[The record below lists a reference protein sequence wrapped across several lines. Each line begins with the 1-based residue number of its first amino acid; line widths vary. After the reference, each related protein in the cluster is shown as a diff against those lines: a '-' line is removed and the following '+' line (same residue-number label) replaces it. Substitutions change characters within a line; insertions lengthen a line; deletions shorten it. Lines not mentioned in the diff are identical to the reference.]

1 MKQTIKKVLLM
12 LVLWNFT
19 PFLNAQTPTAPN
31 GKKWVA
37 VPELNDEFNG
47 NGLDFGKWLDYH
59 PYWSGR
65 NSVFTKAN
73 VSVTGGNLKLVLNK
87 PGNTALA
94 ACVTS
99 KSKSMKKGMYSE
111 ARVKCPSLSATGAFW
126 FQGKYSE
133 IDVIENFG
141 QPTGNGMYNNRYNMK
156 TNLHYFP
163 NGWANDQKTQ
173 YDYVGVSPAVDDAY
187 HTYGVWWKDSRTMV
201 FYLDGREVHTS
212 IAKGDFN
219 EDMYM
224 FFDMEIFDWGIGF
237 PTEASLDNPAKNAQY
252 VDWVHT
258 YKLENSNGGGGGG
271 NSTQLIPNG
280 NYYLTATTSTQR
292 ILSRALEQHNA
303 KMVNPGNYDD
313 QKWQFTHLGDNVYT
327 IKNLGTNRFLEVVNT
342 QCGNGVTVST
352 NTQASANNQ
361 KWKIEANGNA
371 IYAIKPMHCLQ
382 VGLDRAGGAID
393 AKVQTWSF
401 WNGND
406 NQKWKIVSVNAS
418 AKVKDQ
424 ETFEISLNPNPTKDL
439 VTIKGLTP
447 EDSIIVTDIFGKNV
461 LNISAKQNEEVISTA
476 AFKSGMYFILIGEK
490 TRLKLVKE

>member
-1 MKQTIKKVLLM
+1 MKQIIKKVLLT
-12 LVLWNFT
+12 LVLWNFI
-19 PFLNAQTPTAPN
+19 PFLNAQPTAPN

-47 NGLDFGKWLDYH
+47 NSLDFSKWLDYH

-73 VSVTGGNLKLVLNK
+73 VSVTGGNLKLFLNK

-99 KSKSMKKGMYSE
+99 KNKSMKKGMYSE

-126 FQGKYSE
+126 FQGNYSE

-163 NGWANDQKTQ
+163 NGWPNDQKTQ
-173 YDYVGVSPAVDDAY
+173 YDYVGVNPAVDDAY
-187 HTYGVWWKDSRTMV
+187 HTYGIWWKDSRTII
-201 FYLDGREVHTS
+201 FYLNGREIHTS

-258 YKLENSNGGGGGG
+258 YRLENSNGGGG
-271 NSTQLIPNG
+271 QLIPNG

-313 QKWQFTHLGDNVYT
+313 QKWLFTHLGDNVYT
-327 IKNLGTNRFLEVVNT
+327 IKNLGTNRFLEVVGT
-342 QCGNGVTVST
+342 RCGNAEIVST
-352 NTQASANNQ
+352 NTQASGNNQ

-371 IYAIKPMHCLQ
+371 IYSIKPMHCIQ
-382 VGLDRAGGAID
+382 VALDRAGGAID
-393 AKVQTWSF
+393 AKVQTWNF
-401 WNGND
+401 WKDND
-406 NQKWKIVSVNAS
+406 NQKWKIVSVNTS
-418 AKVKDQ
+418 AKMGSEDASV
-424 ETFEISLNPNPTKDL
+424 ISVYPNPTKDL
-439 VTIKGLTP
+439 VTIKGLTNG
-447 EDSIIVTDIFGKNV
+447 ENITITNILGKDIM
-461 LNISAKQNEEVISTA
+461 NISVKQNEEIISTA
-476 AFKSGMYFILIGEK
+476 GFKSGMYFISVGEK